1 MKSKRNKRSARK
13 PLTATEINRSWDM
26 VRKSVDE
33 TKNHN
38 GVCNCD
44 LSLALSSLINDAE
57 LIKKFPNP
65 PKDEDLITPIFIPGW
80 IDNLSEEQKARERE
94 ITVGADFMQEFGDFD
109 IFGYWWRKPTLWQR
123 LWLRFRIWRM
133 RCKVRKVLQQR

>member
-13 PLTATEINRSWDM
+13 PLTAIEINRSWDM

-80 IDNLSEEQKARERE
+80 ISIYNSTCKWNYVLFKRYNKS
-94 ITVGADFMQEFGDFD
+94 
-109 IFGYWWRKPTLWQR
+109 
-123 LWLRFRIWRM
+123 RIRS
-133 RCKVRKVLQQR
+133 